1 MTVSVSLPAADSGS
15 VARVQQALRE
25 YLFEVE
31 VVATSGDA

>member
-1 MTVSVSLPAADSGS
+1 VSVTLPAADRGS

-31 VVATSGDA
+31 VVATFGDA